1 MAEKPQQP
9 SRPQPVR
16 LVTRDGGFNI
26 VRLGLKRE
34 LLGDVYHLLL
44 TTSWPRFFGLIA
56 TIYIAVNSLFAVAYM
71 VGDHPLAN
79 AHEGSFIDM
88 FFFSIQTMSTI
99 GYGSLSPQT
108 LYANILVSVEA
119 LVGLL
124 STAMATGLL
133 FAKFARPSS
142 RVLFSRVAIMSTRDG
157 KASLLFRMANERAN
171 QIVEAQLRLVLART
185 ERTQEGEQI
194 RRFYDLAL
202 VRSVNAIFALSW
214 TAVHNITPDSALYG
228 QTEESLRESDS
239 EVIVSLIGFDETFSQ
254 TIHARYG
261 YIADDLEWNVRF
273 MDVISVD
280 KDGRRTI
287 DYTKFHTTVPME
299 PKPAAIASVAS

>member
-1 MAEKPQQP
+1 MAEIPPPPK
-9 SRPQPVR
+9 RPPVR
-16 LVTRDGGFNI
+16 LVTRTGGFNV
-26 VRLGLKRE
+26 VRLGLSKQW
-34 LLGDVYHLLL
+34 LGDIYHLLL
-44 TTSWPRFFGLIA
+44 TTSWPRFFALIA
-56 TIYIAVNSLFAVAYM
+56 SVYIAVNSLFAVAYM

-108 LYANILVSVEA
+108 LYANILVSIEA

-133 FAKFARPSS
+133 FAKFARPSA
-142 RVLFSRVAIMSTRDG
+142 RVMFSRVAIMTTRDG
-157 KASLLFRMANERAN
+157 VPSLLFRMANERAN

-185 ERTQEGEQI
+185 ERTQEGEQL
-194 RRFYDLAL
+194 RRFYDLTL
-202 VRSVNAIFALSW
+202 SRSVNAIFALSW
-214 TAVHNITPDSALYG
+214 TAVHPITPDSPLHG
-228 QTEESLRESDS
+228 QTPESMRASDS

-261 YIADDLEWNVRF
+261 YVADDLEWNVRF
-273 MDVISVD
+273 MDVISIAE
-280 KDGRRTI
+280 DGRRTI
-287 DYTKFHTTVPME
+287 DYTRFHSTIPIET
-299 PKPAAIASVAS
+299 KPAIAVAAG